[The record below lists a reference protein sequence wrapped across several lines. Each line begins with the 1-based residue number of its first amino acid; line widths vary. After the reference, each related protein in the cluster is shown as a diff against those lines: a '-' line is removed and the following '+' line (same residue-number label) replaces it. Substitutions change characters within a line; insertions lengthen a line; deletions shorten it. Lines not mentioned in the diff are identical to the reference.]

1 MSLNCQTHLKN
12 LAAFSDLF
20 MTFRSKGL
28 KETSAEKQYFAQGQI
43 KNRSLR
49 EKRPNTEFSFM
60 FVFSCIWILFTQ
72 WIIFIDLY

>member
-1 MSLNCQTHLKN
+1 
-12 LAAFSDLF
+12 

-49 EKRPNTEFSFM
+49 EIPSFFLCSYFPVFGYFSRSGLSLLIVTRCAFC
-60 FVFSCIWILFTQ
+60 F
-72 WIIFIDLY
+72 